1 MKLVVLSDRYVKL
14 LTLERCVVV
23 NLIAM
28 VITSIGL
35 QFKISYSSSTS
46 CAHCKKT
53 KYSITETIEDLLKWF
68 FLSSAAF
75 LNFDGERKE
84 GAVFKAPLHLV

>member
-35 QFKISYSSSTS
+35 QIKISYSSSTS

-53 KYSITETIEDLLKWF
+53 EYVAEIIEDLLKWF

-84 GAVFKAPLHLV
+84 RSLRLSLHLV

>member
-46 CAHCKKT
+46 CARCKKT
-53 KYSITETIEDLLKWF
+53 KCLTEIIKDLLKSF